1 MLDILFYV
9 FSAVTLIAALLMVLS
24 PNAVNAAMCMIVAFV
39 GTAAMF
45 VLLEAYFLAILQV
58 LVYAG
63 AVMVLFLFIIML
75 LDADKEKCHFLKDKL
90 TLAASILGFA
100 LVTVLICSAFTGGHH
115 LPEPALLPVSE
126 NPELSSQIV
135 VSGNLRSV
143 AEGGES
149 TPAKFIHDGIPF
161 TTSSKSFGYS
171 LFTKYMLPFQVTG
184 FLLLSAMI
192 GVIVV
197 SKKQA
202 EVAGNEADTKGGEA

>member
-9 FSAVTLIAALLMVLS
+9 FAAITLTSALLMVVS
-24 PNAVNAAMCMIVAFV
+24 PNAVNSAMYMIVSFV

-45 VLLEAYFLAILQV
+45 VLLEAYFLAVLQI

-75 LDADKEKCHFLKDKL
+75 LDVDKETNQILKDKL
-90 TLAASILGFA
+90 TLAASFVGFA
-100 LVTVLICSAFTGGHH
+100 LLVIMICTAFSGGHH
-115 LPEPALLPVSE
+115 LPETSLLPVLE
-126 NPELSSQIV
+126 NPT
-135 VSGNLRSV
+135 G
-143 AEGGES
+143 EG
-149 TPAKFIHDGIPF
+149 IGIPF
-161 TTSSKSFGYS
+161 TTSAKSFGYS

-197 SKKQA
+197 SKKHSA
-202 EVAGNEADTKGGEA
+202 NS